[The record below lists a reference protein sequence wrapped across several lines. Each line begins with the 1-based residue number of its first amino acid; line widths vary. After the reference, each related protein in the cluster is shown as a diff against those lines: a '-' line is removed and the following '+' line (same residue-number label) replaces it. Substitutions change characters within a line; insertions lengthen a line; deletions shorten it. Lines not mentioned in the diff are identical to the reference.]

1 MSGAAPLNARRGN
14 RWGIG
19 FFRLLLRC
27 GGFGLAVRLSR
38 IVTWFYAVFDE
49 TAFAAT
55 AEYLKLRFPE
65 DASSGWKLR
74 KHFHRLLCEL
84 ARGLLVSCRAGIGG
98 GLPIEE
104 ENRHFLP
111 ETGGAVIVLAHC
123 DCWQAAMELMNRS
136 SGRRISIMAQ
146 TDRVDG
152 MDKFLALKDKHGFSV
167 ISTEG
172 FSGGLVEASAALA
185 RGEAVILMGD
195 RPVPGTA
202 TVEVPYF
209 GGKLAVPL
217 SPWFLAARNGVPAI
231 PVFPELREA
240 PLRVVIRYF
249 APIPLPEAR
258 EHRLNGGDLVP
269 AAAEYV
275 RHLEQFAR
283 CHPYRVFRFGDA
295 PGPEKQIPKYHVQ
308 PF

>member
-1 MSGAAPLNARRGN
+1 MSGAAPLNASRGN
-14 RWGIG
+14 RLGIG
-19 FFRLLLRC
+19 FFRLLLHC
-27 GGFGLAVRLSR
+27 GGFGLAVWISR

-55 AEYLKLRFPE
+55 AEYLKLRFPG
-65 DASSGWKLR
+65 DAGSRRKLK

-84 ARGLLVSCRAGIGG
+84 ARGLLVSYRAGIGC

-111 ETGGAVIVLAHC
+111 ATGGVVVVLAHC

-136 SGRRISIMAQ
+136 SGRRINIMAQ
-146 TDRVDG
+146 ADRVAG

-195 RPVPGTA
+195 RPVPGA
-202 TVEVPYF
+202 AAGEFPYF

-217 SPWFLAARNGVPAI
+217 SPWLLAARNGVPAV
-231 PVFPELREA
+231 PVFAELREA
-240 PLRVVIRYF
+240 PLRVAVRF
-249 APIPLPEAR
+249 CAPIPLPEAG
-258 EHRLNGGDLVP
+258 EHRLRGGDLAP
-269 AAAEYV
+269 AAAAYV
-275 RHLEQFAR
+275 RLLEQFAR

-295 PGPEKQIPKYHVQ
+295 PGPEK
-308 PF
+308 